1 MDIRTNRIAL
11 LLLFLNIGMILVGV
25 FGMAWQASHAAARPS
40 VPTNLA
46 WAISCDDRGLGLRS

>member
-1 MDIRTNRIAL
+1 MDVRTNRVAL

-25 FGMAWQASHAAARPS
+25 FGMAWQARHAAARPS

-46 WAISCDDRGLGLRS
+46 GSVAPERGWL